1 MIYTISVSVICVLKD
16 KYCRPSLFPTTT
28 SLCSPWLRMRNCMST
43 LFCLTSFSNMNGQK
57 KKKKAKEDRLRAE
70 SCVSIREKSCYIC
83 LTVKGTSTA
92 SASDYLYF
100 ITCSYMDV
108 KINSLSLVHLFP

>member
-1 MIYTISVSVICVLKD
+1 MFSLVENEELYEHPVLPHKFL
-16 KYCRPSLFPTTT
+16 KHEWPK
-28 SLCSPWLRMRNCMST
+28 
-43 LFCLTSFSNMNGQK
+43 K